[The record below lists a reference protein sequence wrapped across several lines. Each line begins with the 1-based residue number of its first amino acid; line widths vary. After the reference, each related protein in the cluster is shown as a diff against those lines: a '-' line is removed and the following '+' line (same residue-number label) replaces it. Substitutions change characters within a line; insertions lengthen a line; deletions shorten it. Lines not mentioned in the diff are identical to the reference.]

1 MIKKGRTLLPEP
13 QTPINVWW
21 ATYFYTER
29 MFPNTPF
36 RKVFSFGFC
45 ASFCDCDFEFKM
57 FYLVTGDTFT
67 KSNSYSTLVNI
78 EDLFIIMSSR
88 NLKIKGSEAN
98 VSIVETRLISTAF
111 RKGVLDEEYKKKY
124 NV

>member
-1 MIKKGRTLLPEP
+1 
-13 QTPINVWW
+13 
-21 ATYFYTER
+21 
-29 MFPNTPF
+29 
-36 RKVFSFGFC
+36 
-45 ASFCDCDFEFKM
+45 
-57 FYLVTGDTFT
+57 
-67 KSNSYSTLVNI
+67 
-78 EDLFIIMSSR
+78 MSSR